1 MRCNGLGGSAGGV
14 TERRLDVALAT
25 RSAGGFA
32 QGGRCRNLVEMIRVR
47 NLGRSIAICVCA
59 ILIEA
64 IICHTPAY
72 SRASHPKTAP
82 CPGFCGPQGYP
93 DQTTGHDG
101 QPYGPRSG
109 GPGPLNASGSYGAML
124 EGRNPVGSTGF

>member
-1 MRCNGLGGSAGGV
+1 MRCKRLGGSAGGF
-14 TERRLDVALAT
+14 TERRADVALAT

-32 QGGRCRNLVEMIRVR
+32 QARRYGSVVEMIRVHK
-47 NLGRSIAICVCA
+47 LGRSIALCVCA
-59 ILIEA
+59 IFVEA
-64 IICHTPAY
+64 TTCQTPAY

-82 CPGFCGPQGYP
+82 CPGFCGPQYS
-93 DQTTGHDG
+93 DQTTWHDG

-109 GPGPLNASGSYGAML
+109 GQGPLNASGSYGAML